1 MVSPAHVAF
10 VAVALL
16 CASSPVAA
24 AKQYWFE
31 LPSNVT
37 ALVAD
42 TFDTFVAAHDVV
54 AVEFYNPGCPI
65 CRAFAPEMDR
75 TVDIAK
81 ALGMDVQFAK
91 VNCDDEVDL
100 NDRFHVSL
108 YPTLTAFVPSAVK
121 AAPES
126 ASTLTVVD
134 DAASALVGKLRF
146 AVVESDEVIDAF
158 KLPTDSVTL
167 VLYKDFDEGREVYAG
182 ALTAAD
188 LTAWLSVRS
197 RPIAQT
203 VTPQNIRKLQA
214 TANAFILHAFV
225 GERGVEDGG
234 HRVALLNDL
243 RTVGKALEAE
253 GLAVRGSYA
262 LTLVNGEAQK
272 SWKTPFHLLDTPMPS
287 VGLVVPA
294 TNTFYTLPGAVGT
307 LGGDDDKP
315 TLDTAAITKFVK
327 DFLAGS
333 LTPEAVTDDREL

>member
-1 MVSPAHVAF
+1 
-10 VAVALL
+10 
-16 CASSPVAA
+16 
-24 AKQYWFE
+24 
-31 LPSNVT
+31 
-37 ALVAD
+37 
-42 TFDTFVAAHDVV
+42 
-54 AVEFYNPGCPI
+54 
-65 CRAFAPEMDR
+65 
-75 TVDIAK
+75 
-81 ALGMDVQFAK
+81 MDVQFAK

-108 YPTLTAFVPSAVK
+108 YPTFKFFKAGVAVAEFEGSPMTGEGVVAQLRRVMDLPPSSHARKLTSLEETTAWLFDRSRADFSIQTTLTAFVPSAVK

-126 ASTLTVVD
+126 ASTLAVVD

-188 LTAWLSVRS
+188 LTTWLSVRS

-287 VGLVVPA
+287 VGLVVPS